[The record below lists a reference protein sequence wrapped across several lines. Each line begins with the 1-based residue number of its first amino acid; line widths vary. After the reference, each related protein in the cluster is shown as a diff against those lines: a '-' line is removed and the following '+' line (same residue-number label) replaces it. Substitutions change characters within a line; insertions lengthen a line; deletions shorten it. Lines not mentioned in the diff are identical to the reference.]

1 MGRSRIQRRSSKYFD
16 SDDDTLSS
24 TSTGGLSDLTLVQE
38 VEVDGSEDLVLDNHL
53 DALYEKRASTRENGL
68 KGFISAFMNDLQY
81 EFAESKNETL
91 LDMFM
96 KSMKKGSS
104 SEVALAAHA
113 AGLLAITIGAGEIAH
128 KVMEDSIPNFSRACK
143 IASDAE
149 NYSMVLQSLAVVTF
163 VGGTDFE
170 ETEKS
175 MDLLWQQISGT
186 NKTQPAVKAAAISA
200 WAFLLTTLP
209 TDQLDSQFC
218 KKCLPMLSTFLEHDN
233 RAVRIAA
240 GEAIALIFETVN
252 SEDEGEDD
260 FNNLV
265 PGGLDQD
272 NVLEKKILEQMK
284 ALSIE
289 ASGKGSSKKDLNSQR
304 SSFRDFLA
312 SIEDGT
318 KPEATVKLQNGD
330 VVNVS
335 MWTQIIQTNFFRH
348 FLGGGF
354 QKHMQ
359 VNPLL
364 HEVFS
369 FTPNQEKQQA
379 LSAKEKR
386 LYMSP
391 NSAASK
397 ARTQQRNKRRSAKQE
412 LVSSD

>member
-289 ASGKGSSKKDLNSQR
+289 ASGKGSSKRISTANGVL
-304 SSFRDFLA
+304 F
-312 SIEDGT
+312 
-318 KPEATVKLQNGD
+318 AT
-330 VVNVS
+330 
-335 MWTQIIQTNFFRH
+335 F
-348 FLGGGF
+348 
-354 QKHMQ
+354 
-359 VNPLL
+359 
-364 HEVFS
+364 
-369 FTPNQEKQQA
+369 
-379 LSAKEKR
+379 
-386 LYMSP
+386 
-391 NSAASK
+391 
-397 ARTQQRNKRRSAKQE
+397 
-412 LVSSD
+412 

>member
-1 MGRSRIQRRSSKYFD
+1 RIQRRSPKLFD
-16 SDDDTLSS
+16 SDDDSLST
-24 TSTGGLSDLTLVQE
+24 TSTGGLSDLTIAPE
-38 VEVDGSEDLVLDNHL
+38 VEVEGSEDLVLDSYL
-53 DALYEKRASTRENGL
+53 DALYEKRGSTRENGL
-68 KGFISAFMNDLQY
+68 KGFINAFTSDVQH

-91 LDMFM
+91 LDQFM
-96 KSMKKGSS
+96 KSMKRGSS
-104 SEVALAAHA
+104 VEVALAAHA

-128 KVMEDSIPNFSRACK
+128 KLMEDSIPNFCRACK
-143 IASDAE
+143 IGLDAE

-163 VGGTDFE
+163 VGGNDFE

-175 MDLLWQQISGT
+175 MDLLWQQVLGT
-186 NKTQPAVKAAAISA
+186 NKTQLALKAAAISA
-200 WAFLLTTLP
+200 WAFLLTTVP
-209 TDQLDSQFC
+209 THRIDSHFH
-218 KKCLPMLSTFLEHDN
+218 KKYLPMLSTLLEVDN

-240 GEAIALIFETVN
+240 GEAIALIFDALD
-252 SEDEGEDD
+252 SKDESGDD
-260 FNNLV
+260 SY
-265 PGGLDQD
+265 LDPASLDVD
-272 NVLEKKILEQMK
+272 NVLEMSILKQMK

-312 SIEDGT
+312 SIEDGM

-335 MWTQIIQTNFFRH
+335 TWIQIIQTNFLRH

-359 VNPLL
+359 ANSLL
-364 HEVFS
+364 HEVFN

-391 NSAASK
+391 NSAVSK
-397 ARTQQRNKRRSAKQE
+397 ARTQQRNKRRTAKLE
-412 LVSSD
+412 RVSSE

>member
-1 MGRSRIQRRSSKYFD
+1 MGRSRNQRRSTKLFD
-16 SDDDTLSS
+16 TDDDSLSS
-24 TSTGGLSDLTLVQE
+24 TSTGGLSDLTIAQE

-68 KGFISAFMNDLQY
+68 KGFISAFTNDVQY
-81 EFAESKNETL
+81 EFAESKSETL
-91 LDMFM
+91 LDQLM
-96 KSMKKGSS
+96 KSMKRGSS
-104 SEVALAAHA
+104 TEVALAAHA
-113 AGLLAITIGAGEIAH
+113 AGLLAITIGAGDIAH

-143 IASDAE
+143 IGSDAE

-209 TDQLDSQFC
+209 THQLDSQFC
-218 KKCLPMLSTFLEHDN
+218 KRCLPLLSTLLEDDN

-252 SEDEGEDD
+252 SEDEILDNSD
-260 FNNLV
+260 NLD
-265 PGGLDQD
+265 PGSFDLDNFLQAR
-272 NVLEKKILEQMK
+272 ILEQMTT
-284 ALSIE
+284 LSIE

-304 SSFRDFLA
+304 SSFRDILA
-312 SIEDGT
+312 SIQGGM

-335 MWTQIIQTNFFRH
+335 TWTQIIQTNFLRH

-359 VNPLL
+359 VNSLL
-364 HEVFS
+364 HEIFS
-369 FTPNQEKQQA
+369 FTPSQEKQQA

-412 LVSSD
+412 RVSSD